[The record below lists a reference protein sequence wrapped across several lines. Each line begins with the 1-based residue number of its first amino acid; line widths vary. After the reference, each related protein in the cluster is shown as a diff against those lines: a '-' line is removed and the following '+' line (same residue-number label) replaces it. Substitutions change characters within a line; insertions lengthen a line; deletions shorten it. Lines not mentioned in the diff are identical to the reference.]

1 MTNDEIEKFLTK
13 QSIKETQQVK
23 ISFKKRN
30 TLYGIFIKG
39 NDYTELKHKN
49 LWRIVTGLHIEE
61 WLRSKNMDAVRI
73 FNGSEFSGLV
83 AK

>member
-1 MTNDEIEKFLTK
+1 MTNDEIEKFLAK
-13 QSIKETQQVK
+13 QSISENQQVK

-30 TLYGIFIKG
+30 TLYGIFIRG
-39 NDYTELKHKN
+39 NDYSELKNKN
-49 LWRIVTGLHIEE
+49 LWRIVTGLHIDE